1 MPIRVKL
8 PAMTTASSVLNDV
21 TFVAVNVHARDSS
34 FQCKLHAH
42 TAAAAVVPQLVEQF
56 LSRCGSNDPLREYL
70 TTERVE
76 WSLEYGPIRER
87 IDPESTLDEAG
98 IIPGTDIYL
107 TQRTRTEDYPVLR
120 DDVAE
125 GAAEVSKRVFRVTEA
140 RDTRRLGAFALPFA
154 VGAVSLVG
162 VATVLGG
169 DTGSRWFVL
178 AALAALAVMCASVAA
193 VLSRS
198 HTSYGDVSSA
208 LCVAAYLA
216 TGAAAVAGVPRDP
229 GIWHLTTAGAAVATM
244 VVLLWALTGNRPAA
258 LHVGVATAAIGT
270 VTVGLLHLLLPT
282 SSQAVAAQLVFF
294 SVVVMV
300 FSTPLARAVGG
311 VRVNYIPTTGEPLVR
326 REDMSVHQVSKRS
339 TSAAAIEAMLNQE
352 NQVITTLRALIGMV
366 TAAAILLVGSA
377 AAAGYF
383 TRDYEWHMFALVA
396 AATMASIA
404 IGRGLVIRAASL
416 PLMIA
421 GPTAATAYLV
431 GRAISP
437 HPAQPLVLA
446 AGAIPLL
453 VFVLLSAIWAIRAQ
467 TMHSPLDKRR
477 LEFVATVAVVTMF
490 PLLVL
495 IMEGWSKVRNR

>member
-1 MPIRVKL
+1 MM
-8 PAMTTASSVLNDV
+8 AATSVLNDV

-42 TAAAAVVPQLVEQF
+42 TAAAAVTPQLVEQF

-70 TTERVE
+70 TAERVE
-76 WSLEYGPIRER
+76 WALEYGPIRER
-87 IDPESTLDEAG
+87 IDPDSTLDETG
-98 IIPGTDIYL
+98 IVPGTDLYL

-125 GAAEVSKRVFRVTEA
+125 GAAEVSKRVFRVTESK
-140 RDTRRLGAFALPFA
+140 DTRRLGAFAMPFV

-162 VATVLGG
+162 VANVLGG
-169 DTGSRWFVL
+169 DHNSRWFVV
-178 AALAALAVMCASVAA
+178 AALAALAVMCGAVAA
-193 VLSRS
+193 VLARSR
-198 HTSYGDVSSA
+198 TGYEDVSAS

-216 TGAAAVAGVPRDP
+216 TAAAAVAGVPRDP
-229 GIWHLTTAGAAVATM
+229 GVWHLTTTGAAVATM
-244 VVLLWALTGNRPAA
+244 AVVLWSLTGNRPAA
-258 LHVGVATAAIGT
+258 LHVGVSTAALGA
-270 VTVGLLHLLLPT
+270 VVVGLLHLVLPV

-294 SVVVMV
+294 SVAVMV
-300 FSTPLARAVGG
+300 FGTPLARVVGG

-366 TAAAILLVGSA
+366 TAASIMLVFSA
-377 AAAGYF
+377 GAAGYF
-383 TRDYEWHMFALVA
+383 TRNYEWHLFALIA
-396 AATMASIA
+396 AATVASVA

-421 GPTAATAYLV
+421 GPTAATAYLI
-431 GRAISP
+431 GRALSP
-437 HPAQPLVLA
+437 HPAEPSVLA
-446 AGAIPLL
+446 AGVIPML
-453 VFVLLSAIWAIRAQ
+453 VFVLLSAIWAVRAQ
-467 TMHSPLDKRR
+467 TLHSPLDKRR
-477 LEFVATVAVVTMF
+477 LEFAATVAVVTMF